1 MLHRLRRLAD
11 LASSVVIGMTAAVAF
26 FVVLDSKAP
35 TPIAVL
41 VSVVAFFAFGYA
53 QAKEEMKDD

>member
-1 MLHRLRRLAD
+1 
-11 LASSVVIGMTAAVAF
+11 MTAAVAF